1 MRCNSR
7 LGSRTCNQQTCS
19 NCVMPSCQH
28 GPKSVMNAP
37 CSICAINIQGTP
49 EAKRTSK
56 VCLIKCSVS
65 VATCRTKVSKTNKNV
80 KSFYSNMQHGLAI
93 EYFFF
98 LHKLQRVQHLHP
110 KSLLIKHII
119 RSAVTTSSPDATLPF
134 QHRRQHCTLF
144 NN

>member
-98 LHKLQRVQHLHP
+98 
-110 KSLLIKHII
+110 
-119 RSAVTTSSPDATLPF
+119 T
-134 QHRRQHCTLF
+134 
-144 NN
+144 